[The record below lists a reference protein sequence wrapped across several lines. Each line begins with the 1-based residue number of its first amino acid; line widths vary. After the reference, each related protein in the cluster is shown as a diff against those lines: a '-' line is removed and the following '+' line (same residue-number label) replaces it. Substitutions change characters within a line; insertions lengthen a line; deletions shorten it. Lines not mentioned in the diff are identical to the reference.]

1 MFAQQFK
8 KALQIAINAQV
19 PLWVWGQSGI
29 GKSAIIRTVTAA
41 LNREHV
47 DVRPTQMDPVDMGI
61 PYVKDGVCFR
71 AIPNWLP
78 TDGNTLIAVE
88 ELPDAPIS
96 VQCALYQL
104 VLERRLGDY
113 SLPDGAYICATG
125 NRAKDGGNYNQPP
138 APLMNR
144 FLHIELESGYDSWL
158 EWASGGYE
166 NDTVDVIE
174 AKPITPHIRAEI
186 RAFFAWR
193 KDLLVQQP
201 HKQDYAFCTPR
212 SVEFLSRVL
221 DQQPSDDVVGD
232 LIRGTIGSGTGYEF
246 LGFLKTWQSLP
257 QLSAIIRD
265 PLSVPVPQDLSAS
278 YATSIYL
285 SSNWDKTNSK
295 SLCAYIQRL
304 SPEFGCLFLK
314 DVCKRDTSAPTSRP
328 VIEMISKPEYSKL
341 MF

>member
-1 MFAQQFK
+1 MFATQFK
-8 KALQIAINAQV
+8 KAIQVAINAQV
-19 PLWVWGQSGI
+19 PLWVWGQAGI

-41 LNREHV
+41 VRREHI

-78 TDGNTLIAVE
+78 KDGNALIAVE
-88 ELPDAPIS
+88 ELPDAPMS

-113 SLPDGAYICATG
+113 QLPDGAYICATG

-144 FLHIELESGYDSWL
+144 FLHIELESGYDSWM
-158 EWASGGYE
+158 EWAAGGYD
-166 NDTVDVIE
+166 NDEVEII
-174 AKPITPHIRAEI
+174 APKPITPHIRPEI
-186 RAFFAWR
+186 RAFFGFR

-201 HKQDYAFCTPR
+201 SKNDYAFCTPR
-212 SVEFLSRVL
+212 SVEFLSRIM
-221 DQQPSDDVVGD
+221 DQQPSDDVAGD
-232 LIRGTIGSGTGYEF
+232 MIRGTIGSGTGYEF

-257 QLSAIIRD
+257 QLSAIIHD
-265 PLSVPVPQDLSAS
+265 PLNAPVPHDLSGR
-278 YATSIYL
+278 YATAIYL
-285 SSNWDKTNSK
+285 SSNWDKQNSK
-295 SLCAYIQRL
+295 PLCQYIQRL
-304 SPEFGCLFLK
+304 SPEFGCLFFK
-314 DVCKRDTSAPTSRP
+314 DVCKRNPAAVTSRP
-328 VIEMISKPEYSKL
+328 ITEMLSRPEYSQL